1 MGGGPLE
8 CSKWET
14 VRGGWGVH
22 FKLHTNHK
30 PNLFRSRKMRRE
42 EIQAPRGVSTQT
54 QNQFRSPSSG
64 ELTEEGTKLVIR
76 H

>member
-1 MGGGPLE
+1 MGGPLE